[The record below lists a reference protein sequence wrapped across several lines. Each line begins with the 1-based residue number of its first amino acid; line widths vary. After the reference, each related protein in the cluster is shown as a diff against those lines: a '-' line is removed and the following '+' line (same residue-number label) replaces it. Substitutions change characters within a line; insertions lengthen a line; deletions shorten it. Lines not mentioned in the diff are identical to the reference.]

1 MNKVFIVGRL
11 TRPPEARTTTQGISV
26 TTFTVAVTRRQ
37 NREEAD
43 FLNVVTW
50 RGLADNCARYL
61 TQGQQVAVS
70 GEIRTRSYEANDGSK
85 RYVTEIQ
92 ADDVEFL
99 ARPGGSS
106 APSGN
111 YQNNAGTTM
120 LIHLPSLISQ
130 MQPNHLRWHQV
141 PVRMTYSLR
150 RWAMCWWK
158 MTIYRSN

>member
-11 TRPPEARTTTQGISV
+11 TSPPEARTTTQGISV

-111 YQNNAGTTM
+111 YQNNAGTTNAHTFAQPDFSNATESSQVAPGASQDDIFAQEM
-120 LIHLPSLISQ
+120 GDVLVEDDDLPF
-130 MQPNHLRWHQV
+130 
-141 PVRMTYSLR
+141 
-150 RWAMCWWK
+150 
-158 MTIYRSN
+158 